1 MIKIAQIVKDVLEE
15 KIKPSTPT
23 GEVIKDFEK
32 SDAPQFKGKS
42 KEKKRQMA
50 IAASLQAKG
59 KKKKGEK
66 KPMKE
71 CAECGDDSHD
81 WTGGHDHEG
90 FMAKSEVKDMIQN
103 AVKLH
108 NMLGEND
115 QLPGWVSAYIT
126 LASDYIH
133 SVTEHLS
140 GKEDEEMG
148 DTMPDQ
154 PMM

>member
-1 MIKIAQIVKDVLEE
+1 MIKITQIVKDVLQE
-15 KIKPSTPT
+15 KLKPSTPT

-42 KEKKRQMA
+42 KEKKRKMA
-50 IAASLQAKG
+50 IAASLEAKG
-59 KKKKGEK
+59 KKKTDK
-66 KPMKE
+66 KKLKE
-71 CAECGDDSHD
+71 CAECGDESHD

-90 FMAKSEVKDMIQN
+90 SMAKSEVKDMIQN

-108 NMLGEND
+108 KMLGEND
-115 QLPGWVSAYIT
+115 ELPGWVSAYIT

-140 GKEDEEMG
+140 GKESEGAEDI
-148 DTMPDQ
+148 MPNQ

>member
-1 MIKIAQIVKDVLEE
+1 MIKITQIVEDVLEE
-15 KIKPSTPT
+15 KIKSNTPT

-42 KEKKRQMA
+42 KEKKREMA
-50 IAASLQAKG
+50 IAASLAAKG
-59 KKKKGEK
+59 KTKKKRQV
-66 KPMKE
+66 KE
-71 CAECGDDSHD
+71 CMECDGDSND
-81 WTGGHDHEG
+81 WTHGHDHEG
-90 FMAKSEVKDMIQN
+90 YMAKSELKDMIQN

-108 NMLGEND
+108 NMLGTND

-133 SVTEHLS
+133 SVTEHLA
-140 GKEDEEMG
+140 GKSDEM
-148 DTMPDQ
+148 TPDR